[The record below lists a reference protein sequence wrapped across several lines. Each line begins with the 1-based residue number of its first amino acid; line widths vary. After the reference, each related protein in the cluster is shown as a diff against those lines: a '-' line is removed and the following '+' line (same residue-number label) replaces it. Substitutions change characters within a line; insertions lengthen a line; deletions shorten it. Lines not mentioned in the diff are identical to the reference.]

1 MKMIFF
7 AIIWLIGK
15 ILLLLYR
22 VDVKGL
28 ENLPKHSVLLCPNHS
43 TDLDP
48 VLIGLCLP
56 LDYHLHLDRKSVV

>member
-1 MKMIFF
+1 MMHRIFF
-7 AIIWLIGK
+7 AFIWIIGRV
-15 ILLLLYR
+15 LLWIYR

-48 VLIGLCLP
+48 VLIGLCCP
-56 LDYHLHLDRKSVV
+56 

>member
-7 AIIWLIGK
+7 ALIWLIGR
-15 ILLLLYR
+15 LLLWVSR
-22 VDVKGL
+22 VAVKGL

-48 VLIGLCLP
+48 VLIGL
-56 LDYHLHLDRKSVV
+56 RGK

>member
-28 ENLPKHSVLLCPNHS
+28 ENLPKHSVLL
-43 TDLDP
+43 
-48 VLIGLCLP
+48 
-56 LDYHLHLDRKSVV
+56 